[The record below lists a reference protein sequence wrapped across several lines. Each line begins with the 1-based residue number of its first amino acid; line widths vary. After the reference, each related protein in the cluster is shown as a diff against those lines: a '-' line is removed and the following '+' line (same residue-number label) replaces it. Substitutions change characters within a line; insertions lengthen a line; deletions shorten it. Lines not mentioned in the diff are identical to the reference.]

1 MLRVRAPI
9 LKVPA
14 AARLGATLSE
24 TLLAGAAIGLLLLV
38 AALGVEQV
46 RTEFRIRQTRQ
57 LLVLLRSAL
66 LAYQQS
72 TGTWPEPAEPPPQP
86 PPGGPTM
93 PPEERDAVRMAAL
106 LWAHEASRERMEGIP
121 PLLRTAADPRDR
133 RDSRS
138 SDPGVVLRDSWGT
151 PLWCLT
157 AGSPAQ
163 VQREAVAANGGC
175 PIFISAGQDR
185 DFGVVE
191 RSAGADNLRSDEL
204 PPATRPE

>member
-9 LKVPA
+9 LKVSA
-14 AARLGATLSE
+14 SARPGATLSE

-46 RTEFRIRQTRQ
+46 RTELRIRQTRQ

-66 LAYQQS
+66 LAWQQS

-86 PPGGPTM
+86 PPGGPGM
-93 PPEERDAVRMAAL
+93 PPEEQAAGRMAAL
-106 LWAHEASRERMEGIP
+106 LWAHEASRGWMEAIP
-121 PLLRTAADPRDR
+121 PLLRSPADPRDR
-133 RDSRS
+133 QDSRS
-138 SDPGVVLRDSWGT
+138 SDPGFVLRDSWGT

-157 AGSPAQ
+157 VGSAAQ
-163 VQREAVAANGGC
+163 VHREAVAANRGC

-185 DFGVVE
+185 DFGVVD
-191 RSAGADNLRSDEL
+191 RSAAADNLRSDEL
-204 PPATRPE
+204 PPATQPG